1 MYDHE
6 LVLIGESDELLYFSL
21 PFFPAQTLWRK
32 MDEWGNQVAVET
44 RIPILC
50 QVKSVSRQEFYA
62 AAQSGLKP
70 EIVFAVHAYEYNGER
85 KVEFEG
91 KKYSVVRT
99 YRAGFEEM
107 ELVCEEVISNRGYQ
121 N

>member
-1 MYDHE
+1 MQVKKVMTMTYDHE
-6 LVLIGESDELLYFSL
+6 LILIGHIYEE
-21 PFFPAQTLWRK
+21 
-32 MDEWGNQVAVET
+32 DEWGNQVAVET
-44 RIPILC
+44 RTPIFC
-50 QVKSVSRQEFYA
+50 QLKSVSRQEFYA

-70 EIVFAVHAYEYNGER
+70 EIVFVVHAYEYNGER
-85 KVEFEG
+85 KVEFDG

-99 YRAGFEEM
+99 YRADFEEM